1 MEVLSLGVPLT
12 TKIVFLAQ
20 CLVNRII
27 PKGNFWDIASYVI
40 GSERRRFLW
49 KFKDDDNDQEWRAMV
64 NDYSSIIF
72 CIFTQTCVV

>member
-1 MEVLSLGVPLT
+1 MKLIRDRVYFG
-12 TKIVFLAQ
+12 
-20 CLVNRII
+20 
-27 PKGNFWDIASYVI
+27 I

-72 CIFTQTCVV
+72 SSYTRLAKSNLMQNNRFSYLKLWAITALIHNFHG